1 MAQRDDVVAAHAA
14 CGPAWSRSTAQL
26 TRHRGE
32 CGVADDLTSL
42 LASGERAA
50 FHGRPGAG
58 VDPLERAAA
67 MATERSLPTESAAAV
82 WLLAVCQAA
91 AGRFGRA
98 LEALDGLLPVTTE
111 APAERRIFGA
121 LGEATLA
128 SVYRQLGRHDE
139 ARAHDGVALRLSD
152 AAGEAGF
159 DALLG
164 LAADAVGLGEASA
177 AADHLASA
185 TALVGAHA
193 EWWRQRVRLGWVQAE
208 VALLE
213 GRPAD
218 AVSSAAASVDRAE
231 HAGAPRH
238 VAKGLLFQGVSLVE
252 AGRHEEAASI
262 LRRAGLLAESLGT
275 LPLLWPARAV
285 LGALVGEDDPL
296 EGQRCLQSAR
306 RTVERIAADLPDAL
320 RADWFSRPDVAAVLA
335 E

>member
-1 MAQRDDVVAAHAA
+1 
-14 CGPAWSRSTAQL
+14 
-26 TRHRGE
+26 
-32 CGVADDLTSL
+32 VADDLTSL

-58 VDPLERAAA
+58 VDPLQRAAA
-67 MATERSLPTESAAAV
+67 MATERNLTTESSAAR
-82 WLLAVCQAA
+82 WLLAVCLAA
-91 AGRFGRA
+91 AGRFGPA
-98 LEALDGLLPVTTE
+98 LEALDGLLPVTAD
-111 APAERRIFGA
+111 APVERRIFGA

-128 SVYRQLGRHDE
+128 SVYRQLGRHGE
-139 ARAHDGVALRLSD
+139 ARAHDEVGLLLSD
-152 AAGEAGF
+152 ATGEAGF

-164 LAADAVGLGEASA
+164 LAADGVGLGEAPA
-177 AADHLASA
+177 AREHLAAA
-185 TALVGAHA
+185 TALAGAHP

-213 GRPAD
+213 GRPDD
-218 AVSSAAASVDRAE
+218 AVASSAAAVDQAE

-252 AGRHEEAASI
+252 AGRHEEAATI

-285 LGALVGEDDPL
+285 LGALVGEGDPQ
-296 EGQRCLQSAR
+296 EGQRCFESAR
-306 RTVERIAADLPDAL
+306 RTVELIAAELPETM
-320 RADWFSRPDVAAVLA
+320 RADWLARADVAALLA